1 MQGDKRLID
10 DILAT
15 AKAAAEAAVNE
26 ATENNT
32 AALKKVQAEL
42 DAQRAQA
49 EAEIKAAADRERAGK
64 VKLGELEAGKIM
76 LDAKQRCVSAVYDEV
91 YKKLV
96 GLSNEKYLALMKKL
110 ISRTCEDGD
119 EIIASSADKSITD
132 AWVKKLGGEL
142 KKKLSLSAER
152 GAISRGVIL
161 RNPKYDKSL
170 TFDDIV
176 AELKERT
183 VGDTVARLGL

>member
-1 MQGDKRLID
+1 MQGDKQLID

-26 ATENNT
+26 ATEKNT
-32 AALKKVQAEL
+32 DELKKVQSEL
-42 DAQRAQA
+42 DAQKAEA

-76 LDAKQRCVSAVYDEV
+76 LEAKQRCVNAVYDEV

-96 GLSNEKYLALMKKL
+96 GLSDAKYLALMKKL
-110 ISRTCEDGD
+110 IARSCEDGD
-119 EIIASSADKSITD
+119 EIIAAAGDKSVTD

-142 KKKLSLSAER
+142 KKKLALSKTR
-152 GAISRGVIL
+152 GDFSRGVVL
-161 RNPKYDKSL
+161 RNAKYDRSL

-176 AELKERT
+176 DELKERT
-183 VGDTVARLGL
+183 MSDTVARLGL

>member
-1 MQGDKRLID
+1 MQGDKQLID

-15 AKAAAEAAVNE
+15 AKAAVEAAVNE

-119 EIIASSADKSITD
+119 EIIASAADKSITD

-152 GAISRGVIL
+152 GEFSRGVIL
-161 RNPKYDKSL
+161 RNPKCDKSL

>member
-1 MQGDKRLID
+1 MQGDKQLID

-64 VKLGELEAGKIM
+64 VKLG
-76 LDAKQRCVSAVYDEV
+76 
-91 YKKLV
+91 
-96 GLSNEKYLALMKKL
+96 
-110 ISRTCEDGD
+110 
-119 EIIASSADKSITD
+119 
-132 AWVKKLGGEL
+132 
-142 KKKLSLSAER
+142 
-152 GAISRGVIL
+152 
-161 RNPKYDKSL
+161 
-170 TFDDIV
+170 
-176 AELKERT
+176 
-183 VGDTVARLGL
+183 

>member
-1 MQGDKRLID
+1 
-10 DILAT
+10 
-15 AKAAAEAAVNE
+15 
-26 ATENNT
+26 
-32 AALKKVQAEL
+32 
-42 DAQRAQA
+42 
-49 EAEIKAAADRERAGK
+49 
-64 VKLGELEAGKIM
+64 M

-152 GAISRGVIL
+152 GEFSRGVIL

>member
-1 MQGDKRLID
+1 MQGDKQLID

-49 EAEIKAAADRERAGK
+49 EAEIKAASDRERAGK
-64 VKLGELEAGKIM
+64 VKLGELDAGKII

-110 ISRTCEDGD
+110 ISRACEDGD
-119 EIIASSADKSITD
+119 EIIASAADKSITD

-152 GAISRGVIL
+152 CEFSRGVIL

-183 VGDTVARLGL
+183 VGDTAARLGL